1 MKFTLG
7 QIPDSSLRHLGITKS
22 QLEGIPAKVLE
33 RLLSGI
39 RSQLIRFRSVPV
51 PGTGMLRSL
60 DARISLFRKTDG
72 SLGLRIH
79 PIREGPVNLYGLDHR
94 EEKLLQRDPDA
105 RIEKKI
111 AGKDGREL
119 NVEVG
124 YDPVTRSYSA
134 NGGTSERPSDPR
146 VKEVRN
152 GEGNTSDEKASQGGM
167 NSKEGASNLES
178 RNPSLRRLSFSHSRV
193 EDVDLVVDMAI
204 LASGAGGLI
213 LLEHLA
219 DMALHTRIVKKPLDL
234 RDPAV
239 RDMLASSVERGAGKD
254 LRGDLGRIGRELG
267 ERLRMTRDDGSS
279 RNGGS
284 AITDHGEKQ
293 PGQRK
298 TGPMR

>member
-1 MKFTLG
+1 
-7 QIPDSSLRHLGITKS
+7 
-22 QLEGIPAKVLE
+22 
-33 RLLSGI
+33 
-39 RSQLIRFRSVPV
+39 
-51 PGTGMLRSL
+51 MLRSL

-79 PIREGPVNLYGLDHR
+79 PMREGPVNLYGLDQR

-119 NVEVG
+119 TVEVG

-146 VKEVRN
+146 VKGVRN
-152 GEGNTSDEKASQGGM
+152 GEGNASDEKASQGGRH
-167 NSKEGASNLES
+167 SKEGASNLES
-178 RNPSLRRLSFSHSRV
+178 SNPSQRRLSFSHSRV
-193 EDVDLVVDMAI
+193 EDVDLMVDMAI

-234 RDPAV
+234 RNPAV
-239 RDMLASSVERGAGKD
+239 RDMLASSVEGGVGKD
-254 LRGDLGRIGRELG
+254 QQGDLGRVGQELG
-267 ERLRMTRDDGSS
+267 ERLRMTREDGSS

-293 PGQRK
+293 PDRRK
-298 TGPMR
+298 TSPMR